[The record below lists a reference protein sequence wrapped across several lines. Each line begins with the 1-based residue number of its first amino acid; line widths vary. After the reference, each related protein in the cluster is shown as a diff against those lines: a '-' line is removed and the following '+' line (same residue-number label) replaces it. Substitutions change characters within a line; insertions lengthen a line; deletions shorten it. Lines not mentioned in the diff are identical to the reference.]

1 MDFYDY
7 IINRNAAQEKNPGKL
22 SSYRQAAELIC
33 LCCQLSFSCDGL
45 SYDVLVEIHSFDD
58 NKCRFV
64 MYSEYNGLIAEC
76 KENDHIPCILALN
89 EDQEFVSLTLLED
102 MDVRVQKLR
111 NKCLNEWTFRG
122 LFKTKAQLSR
132 LIITKDHRIMLPDYN
147 DIEVKMEPLVKAVY
161 LLFLKHPEGI
171 VFKGL
176 TDYREEL
183 LDIYK
188 GLKPMGLSQRT
199 IQSIED
205 VTNPLLNSINEKCA
219 RIRSAFVKEFDE
231 GLAKNYFVTGERG
244 EAKKIALPRDL
255 VNWE

>member
-1 MDFYDY
+1 M
-7 IINRNAAQEKNPGKL
+7 
-22 SSYRQAAELIC
+22 
-33 LCCQLSFSCDGL
+33 
-45 SYDVLVEIHSFDD
+45 
-58 NKCRFV
+58 
-64 MYSEYNGLIAEC
+64 
-76 KENDHIPCILALN
+76 
-89 EDQEFVSLTLLED
+89 
-102 MDVRVQKLR
+102 
-111 NKCLNEWTFRG
+111 NEWTFRS

-132 LIITKDHRIMLPDYN
+132 LVITKNHRIMLPDYN

-188 GLKPMGLSQRT
+188 VLKPMGLSKRT
-199 IQSIED
+199 IRSIED

-244 EAKKIALPRDL
+244 EAKKILLPRDL
-255 VNWE
+255 VVWE